1 MQLPEDGTAEDLY
14 TEIQI
19 EKAKIFEQRNSRED
33 KKIKVV
39 EDDVPFV
46 VPGHWKW
53 IRLGDIGLFKKG
65 PFGSALTKSMFV
77 KKGMDTVK
85 VYEQQHA
92 IKKEWE
98 LGTYYITRE
107 YFNEKMSGF
116 EVMSGDIIVS
126 CAGTIGETY
135 IMPDEIEQGII
146 NQALMRVTLAEGID
160 KKFFQYYFDANLKKS
175 AQEES
180 NGSAIKNIP
189 PFDVLKNWY
198 FPLTSIEE
206 QRRIVSKIDEIL
218 ACM

>member
-1 MQLPEDGTAEDLY
+1 
-14 TEIQI
+14 
-19 EKAKIFEQRNSRED
+19 
-33 KKIKVV
+33 
-39 EDDVPFV
+39 
-46 VPGHWKW
+46 
-53 IRLGDIGLFKKG
+53 
-65 PFGSALTKSMFV
+65 
-77 KKGMDTVK
+77 
-85 VYEQQHA
+85 
-92 IKKEWE
+92 
-98 LGTYYITRE
+98 
-107 YFNEKMSGF
+107 MSGF
-116 EVMSGDIIVS
+116 EVMPGDIIVS
-126 CAGTIGETY
+126 CAGTIGEIY

-146 NQALMRVTLAEGID
+146 NQALMRVTLAEEID